1 MNQYDF
7 YVQKMMELLNAK
19 EFCSSSKASHRECYQ
34 KFREYLMQYGLM
46 YSPENANQ
54 WLKLVRENQCRQKY
68 ASWYKYME
76 QLQELIIT
84 GTVSDNHLALNK
96 SFYDKVPE
104 MLKIELDEYLQ
115 SRIETYSAKSSN
127 LAKFYCSR
135 IMVFF
140 GERGLQTIRDI
151 TYADLSGFY
160 CADLHCSKQ
169 TRYAY
174 LSHARKMLSFFSE
187 EGLCFKGYSMI
198 LDDKIY
204 PYVGLVEKFAP
215 ENQNRIHT
223 LRRESLDFPSNEFL
237 TAIDDFVELLRNKG
251 YASTA
256 LHNARHTLTVVFLF
270 LDRNGLGYHPE
281 IARIWFSE
289 IQPVIGISWRNW
301 RRILMTFEQYSTDG
315 DIQSDKRYTYKPDQL
330 DSFPDWCK
338 KTITGFLQQL
348 IRGFRRETTT
358 RSYKYSCMRFC
369 TFLIK
374 HGISSFDSVTPTLI
388 KEFTLTDIH
397 ETFNGRSD
405 CFTVV
410 RQFLRY
416 LEEQDIIHNSTL
428 HLGISTG
435 TAPCV
440 KIVDVLTDD
449 EIHAIAEYRMTHGLP
464 IELRNV
470 AMVMTG
476 LKFGFRA
483 SDVVNL
489 KFSDID
495 WKSRT
500 VSIIQQ
506 KTMTEITL
514 PISNDVGN
522 SLYSYIKKGRPNTD
536 SNYIFVRH
544 KAPYGK
550 VTTKICNIALY
561 TILPEREKIHHCGFH
576 VTRKTFATN
585 ILRNNAGINAV
596 MDSLGHHDNT
606 SVMKYLS
613 FDEERMRQCPLSLG
627 ECSLELKGE
636 VV

>member
-1 MNQYDF
+1 
-7 YVQKMMELLNAK
+7 
-19 EFCSSSKASHRECYQ
+19 
-34 KFREYLMQYGLM
+34 
-46 YSPENANQ
+46 
-54 WLKLVRENQCRQKY
+54 
-68 ASWYKYME
+68 ME

-84 GTVSDNHLALNK
+84 GTVADNHLALNK
-96 SFYDKVPE
+96 PFYDKVLE
-104 MLKIELDEYLQ
+104 MLKTELDEYLQ
-115 SRIETYSAKSSN
+115 SRTETYSAKSSN
-127 LAKFYCSR
+127 LAKVYCSR

-140 GERGLQTIRDI
+140 SERGLQTIRDV
-151 TYADLSGFY
+151 TYADISGFY

-169 TRYAY
+169 TRYVY
-174 LSHARKMLSFFSE
+174 LSHARKMLSFFSK
-187 EGLCFKGYSMI
+187 EGLCRKGYSII

-204 PYVGLVEKFAP
+204 PYVGLVEKFTP
-215 ENQNRIHT
+215 ENQNKIHT
-223 LRRESLDFPSNEFL
+223 LRRESLDFPSDEFL
-237 TAIDDFVELLRNKG
+237 TAIDDFIELLRNKG
-251 YASTA
+251 FASTA
-256 LHNARHTLTVVFLF
+256 LHSARHTLTVVFLF
-270 LDRNGLGYHPE
+270 LDRNGLGYHPD
-281 IARIWFSE
+281 IVRIWFSE
-289 IQPVIGISWRNW
+289 IQFIIGTSWRNW
-301 RRILMTFEQYSTDG
+301 RRILTIFEQYSIDR
-315 DIQSDKRYTYKPDQL
+315 DIQLDKRYTYKPDRL
-330 DSFPDWCK
+330 DSYPNWCK
-338 KTITGFLQQL
+338 ESITGFLQQL
-348 IRGFRRETTT
+348 IREFRRETTA
-358 RSYKYSCMRFC
+358 RAYKYSCMRFC

-374 HGISSFDSVTPTLI
+374 HGISSFESVTPTLI

-397 ETFNGRSD
+397 ETFDGRSS
-405 CFTVV
+405 CFMVV

-416 LEEQDIIHNSTL
+416 LEEQDIIHSSTL

-440 KIVDVLTDD
+440 KIVDVLTND
-449 EIHAIAEYRMTHGLP
+449 EIHAIAEYRTTHDLP

-476 LKFGFRA
+476 LKLGFRA

-495 WKSRT
+495 WKNRT

-514 PISNDVGN
+514 PIPNDVGN
-522 SLYSYIKKGRPNTD
+522 SLYLYITKGRPNTD

-550 VTTKICNIALY
+550 VTTKICSNALY
-561 TILPEREKIHHCGFH
+561 TILPKREKIHHCGFH
-576 VTRKTFATN
+576 ITRKTFATS

-596 MDSLGHHDNT
+596 MDSLGHKDNT

-627 ECSLELKGE
+627 ECNLEMKGG

>member
-7 YVQKMMELLNAK
+7 YVKKMIELLNEK

-34 KFREYLMQYGLM
+34 GFREYLKKYGLM
-46 YSPENANQ
+46 YSPENADQ
-54 WLKLVRENQCRQKY
+54 WLKLVRENKCRQKY
-68 ASWYKYME
+68 VSWYKYME
-76 QLQELIIT
+76 KLQELIIT

-115 SRIETYSAKSSN
+115 SRLETYSTKSSN
-127 LAKFYCSR
+127 LTKVYCSR

-151 TYADLSGFY
+151 TYTDLSGFY
-160 CADLHCSKQ
+160 YTDLHCSTQ
-169 TRYAY
+169 TRYVY
-174 LSHARKMLSFFSE
+174 LSHARKMLSFFSKN
-187 EGLCFKGYSMI
+187 GHCRKGYSMI

-204 PYVGLVEKFAP
+204 PYVGLVEKFSP
-215 ENQNRIHT
+215 ENQNSIHA
-223 LRRESLDFPSNEFL
+223 LRRESLDFPSDEFL
-237 TAIDDFVELLRNKG
+237 AAINDFVKLLRNEG

-256 LHNARHTLTVVFLF
+256 LHSARHTLTVVFLF
-270 LDRNGLGYHPE
+270 LDRNGLGYHPD

-289 IQPVIGISWRNW
+289 IQPVIGTSWRNW
-301 RRILMTFEQYSTDG
+301 RRTLMVFEQYSADG
-315 DIQSDKRYTYKPDQL
+315 DIISDKRYTYKTDRL
-330 DSFPDWCK
+330 DSYPGWCK
-338 KTITGFLQQL
+338 EAITGFLQQL
-348 IRGFRRETTT
+348 IRGFRRETTA

-374 HGISSFDSVTPTLI
+374 NGTSSFESVTPTLI

-397 ETFNGRSD
+397 ETFDGRSD
-405 CFTVV
+405 CFMVV

-440 KIVDVLTDD
+440 KIVDVLKDD
-449 EIHAIAEYRMTHGLP
+449 EIHAIAEYRITHDLP
-464 IELRNV
+464 IELRKV

-476 LKFGFRA
+476 LKLGFRA

-495 WKSRT
+495 WKNRT

-514 PISNDVGN
+514 PIPNDVGN

-536 SNYIFVRH
+536 SNYIFIRH

-550 VTTKICNIALY
+550 VTTKICNNALY
-561 TILPEREKIHHCGFH
+561 TILPEREKIYHYGFH
-576 VTRKTFATN
+576 VTRKTFATR

-596 MDSLGHHDNT
+596 MDLLGHQDNT

-627 ECSLELKGE
+627 ECGLELKGE
-636 VV
+636 LV